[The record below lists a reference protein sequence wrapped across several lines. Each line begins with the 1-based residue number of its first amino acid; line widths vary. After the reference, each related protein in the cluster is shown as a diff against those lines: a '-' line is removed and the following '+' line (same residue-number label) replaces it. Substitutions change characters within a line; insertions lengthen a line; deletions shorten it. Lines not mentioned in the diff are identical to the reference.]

1 MFQRSVFYVL
11 ILISQTACSQYQE
24 ERIKLPDELKEISG
38 LEKVNDSLLVAMNDG
53 GNEPRIYFINLKGV
67 ILHST
72 LIENAVNTDW
82 EDLTLD
88 TKGNLYI
95 ADVGNNLNKRK
106 NLKILKVNLA
116 ESLQKES
123 VSAEIID
130 FHYEDQIAFPPES
143 ANLNYDC
150 EGIYFSND
158 SLFLISKNRSKPWNG
173 IATIYVLPS
182 KKGTYVAKKVNGLQ
196 LGNGGWRK
204 DAVTAADKMN
214 EQFYFLT
221 YNYLIEYSEK
231 EGNLTK
237 INQYTFTE
245 YTQKEAVVVF
255 SENLIIVAAESH
267 PLLGG
272 PFLYIITKK

>member
-1 MFQRSVFYVL
+1 MLQRAVFYLL
-11 ILISQTACSQYQE
+11 ILFSQSVSSQYQE
-24 ERIKLPDELKEISG
+24 ERIKLPEELKEISG

-53 GNEPRIYFINLKGV
+53 GNEPRLYFINLKGV

-72 LIENAVNTDW
+72 LIENVVNTDW

-95 ADVGNNLNKRK
+95 ADVGNNLNLRRD
-106 NLKILKVNLA
+106 LKILKVNLA
-116 ESLQKES
+116 ESIRKES

-130 FHYEDQIAFPPES
+130 FQYEDQKAFPPET
-143 ANLNYDC
+143 AMLNYDC

-173 IATIYVLPS
+173 IATIYGLPS
-182 KKGTYVAKKVNGLQ
+182 EKGTYVAKIVNELQ

-204 DAVTAADKMN
+204 DAVTAADKSDG
-214 EQFYFLT
+214 QLYLLT
-221 YNYLIEYSEK
+221 YNYLIEYSETK
-231 EGNLTK
+231 ENLVQFNK
-237 INQYTFTE
+237 YTFNE
-245 YTQKEAVVVF
+245 FTQKEAVAVF
-255 SENLIIVAAESH
+255 SEKVIVVAAESH

-272 PFLYIITKK
+272 PFLYLITKK